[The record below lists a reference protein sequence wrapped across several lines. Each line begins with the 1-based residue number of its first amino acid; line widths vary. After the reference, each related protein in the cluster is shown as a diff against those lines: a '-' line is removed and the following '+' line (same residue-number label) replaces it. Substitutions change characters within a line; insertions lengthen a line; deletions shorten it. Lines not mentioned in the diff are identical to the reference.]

1 MFVFGRSSTVT
12 ISREQL
18 LDNEL
23 LLRQTI
29 VTSGVWLVF
38 IGFGAYLN
46 TGVLPHSCTP
56 KSIATNVGSK
66 GSLTPTQP

>member
-1 MFVFGRSSTVT
+1 MVCPRLDRSGTTTSAQ
-12 ISREQL
+12 EWL

-23 LLRQTI
+23 LVRQTI

-46 TGVLPHSCTP
+46 IGPPFIYC
-56 KSIATNVGSK
+56 
-66 GSLTPTQP
+66 